1 MKIEEVI
8 DSLIE
13 ISCEDI
19 PEEARKSIDDTI
31 DHLVSN
37 LTDNDLK
44 ELLMGGLENDLSIS
58 STSLWKM
65 TELDKDDNQIAEMLE
80 HLGVNDDYERMLL
93 KSLMAKEIAIA

>member
-19 PEEARKSIDDTI
+19 PEEARQSIDDTI

-44 ELLMGGLENDLSIS
+44 GILMSGINNDLSIN
-58 STSLWKM
+58 STALWKL
-65 TELDKDDNQIAEMLE
+65 TELDNDDNQVAEMLDG
-80 HLGVNDDYERMLL
+80 LGVNDDYERMLL
-93 KSLMAKEIAIA
+93 KSLLSKEIAFA

>member
-37 LTDNDLK
+37 LTEDDLKGLLTNAIEDDVSLNSKALWKLTDLDNDA
-44 ELLMGGLENDLSIS
+44 
-58 STSLWKM
+58 
-65 TELDKDDNQIAEMLE
+65 NQVAEMLDG
-80 HLGVNDDYERMLL
+80 LGVNDDYERMLL
-93 KSLMAKEIAIA
+93 KSLLSKEIAFA

>member
-37 LTDNDLK
+37 LTDDDLK
-44 ELLMGGLENDLSIS
+44 EVLMNATNVTKDTSVIDMLSG
-58 STSLWKM
+58 
-65 TELDKDDNQIAEMLE
+65 KDDNQVAAMLDG
-80 HLGVNDDYERMLL
+80 LGVNDDYERMLL
-93 KSLMAKEIAIA
+93 KSLLSQEIAFA

>member
-19 PEEARKSIDDTI
+19 PEEARQSIDDTI

-37 LTDNDLK
+37 LTDDDLK
-44 ELLMGGLENDLSIS
+44 GILMSGINNDLSIN
-58 STSLWKM
+58 STALWKL
-65 TELDKDDNQIAEMLE
+65 TELDNDDNQVAEMLDG
-80 HLGVNDDYERMLL
+80 LGVNDDYERMLL
-93 KSLMAKEIAIA
+93 KSLLSKEIAFA

>member
-37 LTDNDLK
+37 LTDDDLK
-44 ELLMGGLENDLSIS
+44 EVLMNADANVTKDTSVIDMLSG
-58 STSLWKM
+58 
-65 TELDKDDNQIAEMLE
+65 KDDNQVAAMLDG
-80 HLGVNDDYERMLL
+80 LGVNDDYERMLL
-93 KSLMAKEIAIA
+93 NRRNNN